1 MSLPEEIVYKILQ
14 YLDLIDQDNFL
25 YLVFPQYYYLIFDK
39 KEKFISN
46 FSDQIIELFG
56 GLNKMLYFPILN
68 FETKFV
74 GVDYID
80 NILMDDVFSN
90 IMIGID
96 NCKRPFIT
104 IKYKFK
110 NKRGWKDNLETF
122 FQRYT
127 GEINTWTNGTNYYK
141 ILGSYGYFLDRG
153 ILNDDT
159 KNRVKYLLNNNNTLD
174 LNIV

>member
-39 KEKFISN
+39 KE
-46 FSDQIIELFG
+46 
-56 GLNKMLYFPILN
+56 MLYFPILN